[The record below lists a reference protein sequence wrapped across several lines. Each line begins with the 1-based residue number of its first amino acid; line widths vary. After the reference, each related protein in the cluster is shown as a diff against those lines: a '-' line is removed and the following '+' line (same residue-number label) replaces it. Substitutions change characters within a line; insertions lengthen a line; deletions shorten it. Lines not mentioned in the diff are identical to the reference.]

1 MDKSEDVE
9 IKYWCNGNKRSE
21 VHLKNGIAEG
31 LRTDWYESGAKKMEC
46 RYKTWEDR
54 VGKTYTNLHGKKTEW
69 YESGAKKSECKYS
82 TGRITGIA
90 NTWYESGKM
99 EFEIPFKVGVRHGV
113 EIKWSESGKIES
125 EDYYEKG
132 SPKGKFPLNYMSKK

>member
-21 VHLKNGIAEG
+21 VHLKNGIVVG
-31 LRTDWYESGAKKMEC
+31 LRTEWYESGEKKMEC
-46 RYKTWEDR
+46 RYKTWKDR

-69 YESGAKKSECKYS
+69 YESGVKKSECKYS
-82 TGRITGIA
+82 TGRLTGIA
-90 NTWYESGKM
+90 NTWYESGQM
-99 EFEIPFKVGVRHGV
+99 EFEIPFKIGARHGV

-132 SPKGKFPLNYMSKK
+132 SPKEKLSLNYISKK

>member
-1 MDKSEDVE
+1 
-9 IKYWCNGNKRSE
+9 
-21 VHLKNGIAEG
+21 
-31 LRTDWYESGAKKMEC
+31 MEC
-46 RYKTWEDR
+46 RNKTWEDR
-54 VGKTYTNLHGKKTEW
+54 VGNTYTNLHGKKTDW

-90 NTWYESGKM
+90 NTWYESGQM
-99 EFEIPFKVGVRHGV
+99 EFEIPFKIGARHGV

-132 SPKGKFPLNYMSKK
+132 SPKEKLPLNYTSKK